1 MSFSDQAVSEG
12 SEYQS
17 ADLQNENDNLKY
29 RLIEKD
35 GEMKSKETAIAQLT
49 EEKNKMKSS
58 QAKSREIILRLEREI
73 ENFKIFQIENS
84 QEVRSSEA
92 N

>member
-12 SEYQS
+12 SEYQN
-17 ADLQNENDNLKY
+17 AALQNENDNLKY

-35 GEMKSKETAIAQLT
+35 GEMKSKEAAIAQLT

-58 QAKSREIILRLEREI
+58 QAKSREIVLRLEREI

-84 QEVRSSEA
+84 QEVRSSEV